1 MMLLREQEWQLARLL
16 YKQQRL
22 GEELKERAENAVS
35 ETVRESMRPQFE
47 AIRAVE
53 KAIEQRVAAIVAY
66 GDKVRLAM
74 TKQREREQ
82 IEAAQARDDAY
93 GELLA
98 EAAAKQLGA
107 DHLRTATDLEA
118 IRKVWEASIRE
129 VSEAGRWLAEVADLL
144 SSDEPD

>member
-1 MMLLREQEWQLARLL
+1 MLLREQEWQLARLL

-47 AIRAVE
+47 AISAVG
-53 KAIEQRVAAIVAY
+53 KAIERRVAAIVAY

-74 TKQREREQ
+74 TKQREWEQ
-82 IEAAQARDDAY
+82 IEAARARDDAY

-98 EAAAKQLGA
+98 EAATKQLGA

>member
-1 MMLLREQEWQLARLL
+1 
-16 YKQQRL
+16 
-22 GEELKERAENAVS
+22 
-35 ETVRESMRPQFE
+35 MRPQFE

-82 IEAAQARDDAY
+82 IETAQARDDAY

>member
-1 MMLLREQEWQLARLL
+1 MLLREQEWQLARLL

-74 TKQREREQ
+74 TKQREWEQ
-82 IEAAQARDDAY
+82 IEAARARDDAY

-98 EAAAKQLGA
+98 EAATKQLGA